1 MQLAFSLAFKSLRRL
16 VQVAS
21 GFVDRTATVLLL
33 YLNNVDFEDIGTKG
47 VPHVSVS
54 RGSIFRIGS
63 GFRMN
68 NGNSG
73 NPIGR
78 PQACT
83 FFTGPGA
90 TLEIGRNVG
99 MSSTALI
106 AMSRIVVEDDVKFGG
121 GVCVYDT
128 DFHALDPALRK
139 NPTTDRANAKTSP
152 VVIRRG
158 AFIGAH
164 STILKGVE
172 VGADSVIGACSVVT
186 RDIPPSEIWAGNPAR
201 FVRRLPSGGPEP
213 DRDHPIPAG
222 KDFPG

>member
-1 MQLAFSLAFKSLRRL
+1 MQFAFSLAFKLLRRVL
-16 VQVAS
+16 QIAS
-21 GFVDRTATVLLL
+21 GALERTWTVLLL
-33 YLNNVDFEDIGTKG
+33 YLNNVEFQDIGTKG

-54 RGSIFRIGS
+54 RGSTFRIGS

-68 NGNSG
+68 NGNRG

-78 PQACT
+78 PQPCT

-90 TLEIGRNVG
+90 TLEIGNNVG

-152 VVIRRG
+152 VTIRRG

-164 STILKGVE
+164 STILKGVV

-186 RDIPPSEIWAGNPAR
+186 KDIPPSEIWAGNPAR
-201 FVRRLPSGGPEP
+201 FVRKLASNAQGSSIPLPCPP
-213 DRDHPIPAG
+213 RM
-222 KDFPG
+222 DFPE